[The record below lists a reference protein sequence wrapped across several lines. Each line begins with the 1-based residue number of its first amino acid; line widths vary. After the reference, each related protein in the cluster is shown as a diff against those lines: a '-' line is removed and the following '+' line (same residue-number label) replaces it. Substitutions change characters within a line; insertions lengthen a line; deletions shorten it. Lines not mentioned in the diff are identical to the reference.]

1 MPNKAL
7 VDGVGRVCTPPW
19 NKKRLPPGS
28 PNEVRHA
35 AAVNAAAA
43 DTIFEMSW
51 RTAGRCGL
59 RKAGVGYC
67 ETANRTTENRGR
79 RPVWCLR
86 WFPCLMRAVCLA
98 GAFLAGPSTAL
109 GPATSVA
116 RAAADDRPPCG
127 GIHRALIARGRVM
140 LATLPV
146 LAGTLRVRGG
156 ADHVVLAGR
165 ADELRAGGGNDPYEM
180 GGVCEEYGAE
190 FGEGQFPVEDDET
203 LAGLRAELEEVERE
217 LEDAQDARA
226 VAEQVMETTYIC
238 IYIHFSIDLY
248 MYVNTHTHT
257 HTRIHVLYCRSTC
270 GSKEQ
275 WRSNPSK

>member
-1 MPNKAL
+1 
-7 VDGVGRVCTPPW
+7 
-19 NKKRLPPGS
+19 
-28 PNEVRHA
+28 
-35 AAVNAAAA
+35 
-43 DTIFEMSW
+43 
-51 RTAGRCGL
+51 
-59 RKAGVGYC
+59 
-67 ETANRTTENRGR
+67 
-79 RPVWCLR
+79 
-86 WFPCLMRAVCLA
+86 
-98 GAFLAGPSTAL
+98 
-109 GPATSVA
+109 
-116 RAAADDRPPCG
+116 
-127 GIHRALIARGRVM
+127 M

-248 MYVNTHTHT
+248 MYVNTQTHT

-275 WRSNPSK
+275 WRSNTHTHKSVVFFKRYFCKRYFCTKKKTTDSINHIKRYFCKQYLRIYIYVVTWYVIYRCKIA